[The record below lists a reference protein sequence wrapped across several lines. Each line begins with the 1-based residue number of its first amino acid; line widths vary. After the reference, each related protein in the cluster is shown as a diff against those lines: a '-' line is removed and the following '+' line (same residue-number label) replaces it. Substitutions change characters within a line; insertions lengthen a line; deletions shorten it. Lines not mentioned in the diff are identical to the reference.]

1 MNWEQYQNNSLTSQ
15 LGSFNQPVGAS
26 QYSAYGTLAPQTQ
39 TGFALG
45 QNLIGNPNQ
54 FSNTLTGAAGAAGT
68 GGILDTLKGFA
79 PLAQL
84 GFTGLQT
91 IGGLIGANRAYGLA
105 KDQFKHIRDVTN
117 TNLTNQIQSYNT
129 ALADRA
135 RTRAAMEGGSQEDAE
150 RYIEQNRLRR

>member
-1 MNWEQYQNNSLTSQ
+1 MNWEQFQNNSLTAQ
-15 LGSFNQPVGAS
+15 LGSFNQPVGAAP
-26 QYSAYGTLAPQTQ
+26 YSAYGTLAPQTQ

-45 QNLIGNPNQ
+45 QNLIGDPNQ
-54 FSNTLTGAAGAAGT
+54 FSSALTDGAGT
-68 GGILDTLKGFA
+68 GGILDTLRGFT
-79 PLAQL
+79 PIAQL
-84 GFTGLQT
+84 GLSGLQT

-105 KDQFKHIRDVTN
+105 KDQFKHVRDVTN

>member
-1 MNWEQYQNNSLTSQ
+1 MFDENGNFIQGNNILNQ
-15 LGSFNQPVGAS
+15 LQAIQEGTMSPAGPNPVM
-26 QYSAYGTLAPQTQ
+26 APN
-39 TGFALG
+39 GWW
-45 QNLIGNPNQ
+45 NN
-54 FSNTLTGAAGAAGT
+54 LTGGAGN

-79 PLAQL
+79 PIAQL

>member
-45 QNLIGNPNQ
+45 QNLAGDPNQ
-54 FSNTLTGAAGAAGT
+54 FSNALTGTAGT
-68 GGILDTLKGFA
+68 GSILDTLKGFA
-79 PLAQL
+79 PMAQL
-84 GFTGLQT
+84 GFAGLQT

-105 KDQFKHIRDVTN
+105 KDQYKHIRDVTN